1 MKNICNLFTFLVFLS
16 IGNLSYAQ
24 SEGTARGKVVDGNT
38 GESLLGATIRFLD
51 QGMVKGGAYSD
62 IEGAYSVSLPAG
74 SYQVIVSY
82 ISYAD
87 DTVEVSIRE
96 GAVSFTDHLLSEETA
111 MIDGVDIVGKRSQ
124 ASEVTLF
131 NIKRTSVNTVDGVTL
146 DQVRRTGDANV
157 AAAMTRIV
165 GVTVEGGKYVS
176 VRGLGDRYSK
186 TMLNGAELPGLDPN
200 RNAVQMDMFPSNLV
214 DGILVYKNFTP
225 NLPGSFSGG
234 LVDVRTKD
242 FPNSLSLRVSSSVGF
257 NTQASLKDNFIADP
271 VTTGDILG
279 FADPSRSIPTYITED
294 LGGTLPTRPVTL
306 PQLEARGPL
315 LDQASKSFQTRMAPT
330 QRTSGLNQS
339 YEFSVGNQHAIGGR
353 PIGYIASLTFRR
365 NFSFFENGVR
375 NQYSLPGPSSTI
387 LDPEAKLT
395 GSRGEDETVWGG
407 LVKLSFK
414 PWDTHKFSVNYMRN
428 QSGSAFGEF
437 FEGRY
442 IVSGGDLNLQTRTAG
457 YIERA
462 LQVTQLQGDHA
473 FGDLLKADWIV
484 SYSNAMQNEP
494 DLRFFANEF
503 QLNQL
508 ADGQVDTTYI
518 IDDAA
523 YDRPLRFYR
532 ELNEQDIDAKLNFT
546 LDIPSIGTDKPS
558 TLKFGGAYTTK
569 DRSFSETRYEIFPGR
584 NATDYSGSEDEYF
597 AEENFGYTLSY
608 GDDGRFQ
615 GYEERLFYQDVTLRQ
630 NRFDAEQLIY
640 AAYLMTESSIGE
652 RLKVVLGARFEGTEM
667 YIFPEDSTLFD
678 SIIEEDSTATPGEL
692 SLKDFLPAANL
703 IYSISEDMN
712 LRLGYSRTLARPNI
726 MEFSQ
731 FERLPFIGGPIYE
744 GNPNLTRTL
753 ITNLDLRWEW
763 FFSLTEMVSVSTFY
777 KYFENPIELTQDFA
791 TQNLRF
797 TYVNRESALVAGAE
811 FEVKKNLSFLGDA
824 FSKFQIGAN
833 ASFIYSETPLTE
845 EEILN
850 IKTVDP
856 TRSETRP
863 LFGQSPYVFNGEL
876 AYIDRED
883 KGLTVSANFNV
894 FGPRLFAV
902 GGAAPDIYEQPR
914 PSLNISASK
923 DLGKGFS
930 VRLRANN
937 LLNPEYKFTQ
947 TFKEQEYFFRNNRIG
962 RTFSLGVTY
971 QVQ

>member
-1 MKNICNLFTFLVFLS
+1 MKKIFTLFAVLTFLIL
-16 IGNLSYAQ
+16 GNTVIAQ
-24 SEGTARGKVVDGNT
+24 STGTARGKVVDGAT

-51 QGMVKGGAYSD
+51 QGAVKGGAYSD
-62 IEGAYSVSLPAG
+62 IEGAYSLSLPAG
-74 SYQVIVSY
+74 VYRVIVSY
-82 ISYAD
+82 ISYD
-87 DTVEVSIRE
+87 NDTIEVSVE
-96 GAVSFTDHLLSEETA
+96 SGAVVFTDHLLTEETA
-111 MIDGVDIVGKRSQ
+111 MIAGVDIIGKRSQ
-124 ASEVTLF
+124 ASEVTLY

-165 GVTVEGGKYVS
+165 GVTVEDGKYVS

-200 RNAVQMDMFPSNLV
+200 RNSVQMDMFPSNLI

-242 FPNSLSLRVSSSVGF
+242 FPNSLSLRVSSSLGF
-257 NTQASLKDNFIADP
+257 NTQASLNENFIADP

-279 FADPSRSIPTYITED
+279 FADASRNIPSYITED
-294 LGGTLPTRPVTL
+294 LGGTLPRRPVTL
-306 PQLEARGPL
+306 AQLESRGPL

-339 YEFSVGNQHAIGGR
+339 YDISVGNQHSLGGR

-365 NFSFFENGVR
+365 NYSFFENGVR
-375 NQYSLPGPSSTI
+375 NQYSLPDPSSTI
-387 LDPEAKLT
+387 LDSQSELN
-395 GSRGEDETVWGG
+395 GGRGEDETVWGG
-407 LVKLSFK
+407 LIKLSYK
-414 PWDTHKFSVNYMRN
+414 PWDSHKFSINYMRN
-428 QSGSAFGEF
+428 QSGSSFGEF

-473 FGDLLKADWIV
+473 FGALTADWIF
-484 SYSNAMQNEP
+484 SYSDATQNEP
-494 DLRFFANEF
+494 DLRFFANEY

-508 ADGQVDTTYI
+508 SDGRVDTTYI

-523 YDRPLRFYR
+523 YDRPLRFFR

-546 LDIPSIGTDKPS
+546 LEIPSIGTDKKS
-558 TLKFGGAYTTK
+558 NIRFGGAYTTK
-569 DRSFSETRYEIFPGR
+569 ARSFTETRYEVFPGR
-584 NATDYSGSEDEYF
+584 DAAGYNGSEDEYF
-597 AEENFGYTLSY
+597 AEDNFGYTINY
-608 GDDGRFQ
+608 RDDGRFES
-615 GYEERLFYQDVTLRQ
+615 YEEKLFYQDVTLRQ

-652 RLKVVLGARFEGTEM
+652 RFKLVLGARFEGTEM
-667 YIFPEDSTLFD
+667 NVFPEDSTLFD
-678 SIIEEDSTATPGEL
+678 PIIAEDSTATPGEL
-692 SLKDFLPAANL
+692 SLKDLLPAANM
-703 IYSISEDMN
+703 IYAISEEMN
-712 LRLGYSRTLARPNI
+712 LRFGYSRTLARPNI

-763 FFSLTEMVSVSTFY
+763 FFSLTEMVSLSTFY
-777 KYFENPIELTQDFA
+777 KYFENPIELTQDFS

-797 TYVNRESALVAGAE
+797 TYVNRESAIVAGAE
-811 FEVKKNLSFLGDA
+811 VEFKKNLAFLGDG
-824 FSKFQIGAN
+824 FEKFQIGAN

-850 IKTVDP
+850 IKQIDP

-863 LFGQSPYVFNGEL
+863 LFGQSPYVFNTEL
-876 AYIDRED
+876 AYIDREE

-914 PSLNISASK
+914 PSLNVSASK

-947 TFKEQEYFFRNNRIG
+947 TFKEEEYFFRNNRVG
-962 RTFSLGVTY
+962 RTFSLGLTY
-971 QVQ
+971 QIQ